1 MLAARGFRL
10 AALAPLG
17 RSHQIPVFAV
27 GGKHT
32 VVTGEVDS
40 WPRHQGRQPGN
51 EIQRLKD
58 DVRGAI
64 PKALA
69 TLAGQAFA
77 VRCLEL
83 VPDIAIRRQ

>member
-1 MLAARGFRL
+1 M
-10 AALAPLG
+10 
-17 RSHQIPVFAV
+17 FAV
-27 GGKHT
+27 RCEHT
-32 VVTGEVDS
+32 VKAGEVDAGFG
-40 WPRHQGRQPGN
+40 HQGGQPGN